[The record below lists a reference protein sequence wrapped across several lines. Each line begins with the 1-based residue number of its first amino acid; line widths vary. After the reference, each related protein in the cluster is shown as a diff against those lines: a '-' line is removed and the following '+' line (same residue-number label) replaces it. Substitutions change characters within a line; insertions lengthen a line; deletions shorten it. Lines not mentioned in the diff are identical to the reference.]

1 MITIYEMNGHAR
13 KIGWAYEYEK
23 CSFMSKKI
31 IKANFEED

>member
-23 CSFMSKKI
+23 CSFMSKKL
-31 IKANFEED
+31 